1 MKNAVVV
8 FTKVPKVGE
17 VKTRLTEEKG
27 GILTPE
33 EAKEFYQASLLDVL
47 DSCIEANCCDIY
59 ICHNR
64 DGDTDYLE
72 KIVATLSKPEAI
84 KEIFVDE
91 GKTFDHG
98 MQYAADYILQ
108 NGGENRLADSVIII
122 GGDIPVFQP
131 AALRDAVKK
140 LEMLAS
146 SAEGL
151 ECAKKANGFKCRIG
165 AGLVESVDQEGG
177 FNLIGYTYTT
187 PFDFNGVFYNRHGFT
202 ALDMVAQKAAE
213 KNIPFSIVE
222 MIPDVD
228 LPGDL
233 ASLIPHMNT
242 LRLAAKYDSGI
253 KLPRRTDEFLV
264 NMGLVTSATVPDEY
278 K

>member
-1 MKNAVVV
+1 MKSAVVV

-17 VKTRLTEEKG
+17 VKTRLTEAKG

-33 EAKEFYQASLLDVL
+33 EAKDFYQASLLDVL
-47 DSCIEANCCDIY
+47 DSCIEADCCDIY
-59 ICHNR
+59 ICQNK
-64 DGDTDYLE
+64 DGDTHYLKE
-72 KIVATLSKPEAI
+72 ITTTLSKPGAI

-91 GKTFDHG
+91 GKTFDQG

-108 NGGENRLADSVIII
+108 NCGENRLADSVIIL

-131 AALRDAVKK
+131 ATLREAVKK
-140 LEMLAS
+140 LEMLAA

-151 ECAKKANGFKCRIG
+151 ECAQRANGYECRIG
-165 AGLVESVDQEGG
+165 AGLVESIDQEGG
-177 FNLIGYTYTT
+177 FNLIGYTCTT
-187 PFDFNGVFYNRHGFT
+187 PFDFDGVFYNRYGFT
-202 ALDMVAQKAAE
+202 ALDMIAQKVTE
-213 KNIPFSIVE
+213 KNIPVSIVE

-233 ASLIPHMNT
+233 ASLIPAMNT

-253 KLPRRTDEFLV
+253 KLPRRTDEFLL
-264 NMGLVTSATVPDEY
+264 NMGLVTSAPVPDKY

>member
-1 MKNAVVV
+1 LKNAVVV

-33 EAKEFYQASLLDVL
+33 EAKEFYQASLLDIL
-47 DSCIEANCCDIY
+47 DSCIEADCCDIY
-59 ICHNR
+59 ICQNKG
-64 DGDTDYLE
+64 GDMDYLK

-91 GKTFDHG
+91 GKTFDQG
-98 MQYAADYILQ
+98 MQYAADYILK
-108 NGGENRLADSVIII
+108 NGSMDRLADSVIIL
-122 GGDIPVFQP
+122 GGDIPIFQP
-131 AALRDAVKK
+131 ATLREAVKK
-140 LEMLAS
+140 IEMLAF

-151 ECAKKANGFKCRIG
+151 ECARRANGLESQIG
-165 AGLVESVDQEGG
+165 AGLVESIDQEGG
-177 FNLIGYTYTT
+177 FNLIGYTYAT
-187 PFDFNGVFYNRHGFT
+187 PFDFDGVFYNRYGFT
-202 ALDMVAQKAAE
+202 ALDMIVQKVTE
-213 KNIPFSIVE
+213 KNIPVSIVE

-233 ASLIPHMNT
+233 ASLIPAMNT
-242 LRLAAKYDSGI
+242 LRLAAKYDSSI
-253 KLPRRTDEFLV
+253 KLPRRTDEFLLDL
-264 NMGLVTSATVPDEY
+264 GIITSAPVPDEF